1 MQEEKVTDP
10 KIHVETPEAIV
21 LSEVDAD
28 KANDANDAADN
39 NDNASPENHGGNG
52 KEDDCVVVPSMK
64 EADSPEAESPVAV
77 TSAEEGDSLPK
88 KAGERRWGM

>member
-28 KANDANDAADN
+28 KANDANDANDAADN

-52 KEDDCVVVPSMK
+52 K
-64 EADSPEAESPVAV
+64 
-77 TSAEEGDSLPK
+77 
-88 KAGERRWGM
+88 